1 MPRSDCG
8 SPPISLQLLGP
19 PALIPGEE
27 AGGYDG
33 LLARITDTLQPAD
46 VLEEIWTR
54 DVVDLVW
61 DALRLRR
68 LKATLLSVDAHEG
81 LYAVLSPLV
90 EDRSIYDITRNWA
103 RRDQAT
109 MEGVDAMLVS
119 AGLSMDAVMAKTL
132 ELRIAEIERIERM
145 IASAEVRRSL
155 VLREIERHRA
165 GFAQN
170 LRRTIENVEEAEL
183 KLIAPE
189 EISEREPA

>member
-1 MPRSDCG
+1 
-8 SPPISLQLLGP
+8 
-19 PALIPGEE
+19 
-27 AGGYDG
+27 
-33 LLARITDTLQPAD
+33 
-46 VLEEIWTR
+46 
-54 DVVDLVW
+54 
-61 DALRLRR
+61 
-68 LKATLLSVDAHEG
+68 
-81 LYAVLSPLV
+81 
-90 EDRSIYDITRNWA
+90 
-103 RRDQAT
+103 